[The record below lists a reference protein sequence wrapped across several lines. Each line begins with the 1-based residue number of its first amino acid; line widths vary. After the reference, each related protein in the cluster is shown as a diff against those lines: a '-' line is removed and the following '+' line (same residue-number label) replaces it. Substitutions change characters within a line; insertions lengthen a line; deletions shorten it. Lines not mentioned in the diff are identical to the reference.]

1 MTTSYCSG
9 RKKKVTL
16 YRAKFILRKIKR
28 RDKFKKEESRKLE
41 WIETRKAKGKKRG
54 CKSSKQKQRGKKR
67 RKIIKKC
74 EKETALN
81 GRDREGRHQIIQ
93 FTHLIS
99 CSTLVFMTNCTLS
112 RRLWS
117 VWLKFTWNHK
127 ELTPLPPLTATTTG
141 ASQRDRK
148 TARF

>member
-1 MTTSYCSG
+1 MQWK
-9 RKKKVTL
+9 KKKVTL

-112 RRLWS
+112 RRL
-117 VWLKFTWNHK
+117 
-127 ELTPLPPLTATTTG
+127 
-141 ASQRDRK
+141 
-148 TARF
+148 

>member
-41 WIETRKAKGKKRG
+41 WIETRKAKGEKRG

-74 EKETALN
+74 EKETVLN
-81 GRDREGRHQIIQ
+81 GRGERQRGEAPDH
-93 FTHLIS
+93 
-99 CSTLVFMTNCTLS
+99 
-112 RRLWS
+112 S
-117 VWLKFTWNHK
+117 VHAPNFLLNTCFY
-127 ELTPLPPLTATTTG
+127 
-141 ASQRDRK
+141 D
-148 TARF
+148 